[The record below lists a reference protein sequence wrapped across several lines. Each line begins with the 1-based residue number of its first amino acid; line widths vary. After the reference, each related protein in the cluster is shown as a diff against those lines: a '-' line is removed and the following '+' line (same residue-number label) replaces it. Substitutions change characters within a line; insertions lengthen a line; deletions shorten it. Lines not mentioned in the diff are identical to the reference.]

1 MSLQWYS
8 AYCVVGN
15 LYWISCIVH
24 GSLVTLNTED
34 IYFSCCYMF
43 NMYKSDV
50 AAGSIVVVF
59 VVFVVVGGGGD
70 GVVVV
75 AVVLV
80 VVVVVVVI
88 EKSK

>member
-34 IYFSCCYMF
+34 IYFSCCFMF

-59 VVFVVVGGGGD
+59 VVGGGGGD

>member
-8 AYCVVGN
+8 AYCLVGN

-34 IYFSCCYMF
+34 IYFSCCFMF

-59 VVFVVVGGGGD
+59 VVGGD

-80 VVVVVVVI
+80 VVVVVVII

>member
-24 GSLVTLNTED
+24 GSLVPLNTEG
-34 IYFSCCYMF
+34 IYFSCCFMF

-59 VVFVVVGGGGD
+59 VVGGGGGD
-70 GVVVV
+70 GLVVV

>member
-15 LYWISCIVH
+15 LYWISGIVH

-34 IYFSCCYMF
+34 IYFSCCFMF

-59 VVFVVVGGGGD
+59 VVGGGGGD

>member
-8 AYCVVGN
+8 AYCLVGN

-34 IYFSCCYMF
+34 IYFSCCFMF

-59 VVFVVVGGGGD
+59 VVGGD